1 LSQAVN
7 GEPRVNSAS
16 RRHIR
21 GMSILVLAALAAIV
35 LVAPATSQARVR
47 VMTRNLYL
55 GADLSPGT
63 SATSIQEL
71 VNAAGQIL
79 NQVDQNKFQVR
90 AKGLAQEIRNQNPD
104 LVGLQEGAL
113 WRDAPCSD
121 NPLDFTAT
129 HVRPGGN
136 FLGLLLNQL
145 NKDRPR
151 YRLVISEPEFDFQI
165 WANTDGNQSTGTP
178 FGCDIEGRLTMRD
191 AILARLGKDG
201 PRFPLPRVQTSNAKG
216 GHFETLLQV
225 KPGGVSIDVTRGWT
239 SVDAKVTGAPKLR
252 FVNTHLEAFDNQA
265 SNHTNQGT
273 DVGNGVVRWAQ
284 AKELVADGGPATGSL
299 PVILVGDLNSDIRTP
314 LKPGDQFAH
323 RSLLNAGFAER
334 STYDPLSCC
343 LDADVLTAGGGGSVS
358 QFDHK
363 VDHVMT
369 DDPTHVN
376 LVRSTVTGRFPV
388 NGFWDSDHAGIAS
401 ALGFGF

>member
-1 LSQAVN
+1 MSQIAN
-7 GEPRVNSAS
+7 GEP

-21 GMSILVLAALAAIV
+21 GLSILVLVAALAAV
-35 LVAPATSQARVR
+35 ALVPPATSQASERVR
-47 VMTRNLYL
+47 VMTRNVYL

-63 SATSIQEL
+63 SATSLQEL

-90 AKGLAQEIRNQNPD
+90 AKGLAQEILNQNPD
-104 LVGLQEGAL
+104 LVGLQEAAL
-113 WRDAPCSD
+113 WRDAPCTD
-121 NPLDFTAT
+121 NPLEFTAT
-129 HVRPGGN
+129 HVRPGGD
-136 FLGLLLNQL
+136 FLGLLMNQL
-145 NKDRPR
+145 NKDGPR

-191 AILARLGKDG
+191 AILARRGS
-201 PRFPLPRVQTSNAKG
+201 RVQTSNAKRA
-216 GHFETLLQV
+216 HFDTLLQV
-225 KPGGVSIDVTRGWT
+225 TPGGVATDVTRGWT

-265 SNHTNQGT
+265 SNHTNQNT
-273 DVGNGVVRWAQ
+273 DVGNGEVRWAQ
-284 AKELVADGGPATGSL
+284 AKELIANGGPATGSL
-299 PVILVGDLNSDIRTP
+299 PVILVGDLNSDVRTAI
-314 LKPGDQFAH
+314 KPGDQFAH
-323 RSLLNAGFAER
+323 RALLNAGFVQR
-334 STYDPLSCC
+334 DTYNPLSCC
-343 LDADVLTAGGGGSVS
+343 LNASVLTAGGGGSVS
-358 QFDHK
+358 DFDHK

-369 DDPTHVN
+369 DAPAQVN

-401 ALGFGF
+401 ALGVGFG